1 MIKGF
6 GSDSQPLSP
15 ASGLWKV
22 TTALLVRNFLFAK
35 LRILMTNLFTVAFMF
50 ILFKISNIKEPVG
63 ESKAELVI
71 CYVSEGFNNSRV

>member
-1 MIKGF
+1 
-6 GSDSQPLSP
+6 
-15 ASGLWKV
+15 
-22 TTALLVRNFLFAK
+22 
-35 LRILMTNLFTVAFMF
+35 MTNLFTVAFMF